1 MNLNKKLISSIAA
14 GICASMFFS
23 QTALA
28 APKFNPIY
36 YAAQNPD
43 VVALVGNDANA
54 LEEHYKKYGKNEGRM
69 ANQND
74 CLAMFKKMFNASYY
88 AAMNPK
94 VVALVGNDPIALFN
108 HYMTYGIWEGISPNP
123 YFSPAAAKELANQIT
138 SLLGDNYREGT
149 NLANI
154 LSTVVNQGNVEAR
167 NLISNMTLISTVVA
181 SGVAV
186 SDPKSITNITVADTI
201 FSFQNTIVAFDNAV
215 KTAAAKENKTQ
226 KENNDKPKVESFN
239 DFVASVPTPNINMSK
254 TAYQSSVNSWI
265 ARGKSLG
272 YITVNEGRNYV
283 LSGTAMYDVIAYTNE
298 CVDWLND
305 KPSKEKYLA
314 GTTYAADHANWENNK
329 PKNAD
334 YYYDKTAYEAALANW
349 QANMPIANDEWQNSK
364 PKKSDF
370 YGAQGEFDESNYNAA
385 VATWNAQKP
394 DANSY
399 LTAEQ
404 RNQFT
409 LDHNTWNN
417 NKPSQG
423 NYVYNSTWY
432 DNEAAAAEVFN
443 KDKSDYNTLMNKTI
457 RYINTYFIDG
467 QEYGTDDAAMDA
479 FAVYKDRMDQYLQIQ
494 NSTLDNYIDE
504 DTCEYTFAGYKFKSK
519 ANAVDEFKT
528 YVKHQKIH
536 HSSVSDYYSLIDTYE
551 FGEFREY
558 KFDQSDSENAQ
569 KTFDEWCARQ
579 KKIIAQSNITTD
591 INDYD
596 NYKQSSLYIEL
607 GDEYYSVDT
616 PNIRE
621 IIDDYNRREGS
632 DHSLEGLERGELW
645 IIPAD
650 SSGLNHDLVIFLDI
664 YSSNKSESFARRIE
678 SVRVT
683 GVEDDAYEV
692 SAERNN
698 GTAIISDFAR
708 TRDSWYINGEE
719 YTSEEDAKTALDTYK
734 KNLYYKKDDYYSES
748 LKDYISKK
756 SYVIGEGAP
765 TSEDK
770 SEELAAALS
779 EYKNNHPVD
788 EGYSNTNTVSNYI
801 TNTVYDYEGS
811 NVIYDTYE
819 AAARVLD
826 AAKAAAVDPDFTD
839 EKYKFNTY
847 SSTEDANNAYNADLE
862 QYLGANDE
870 PTIYSYV
877 NAEYFEDKNNWES
890 SSPSESDYTFDALDS
905 EAFESAKEDYITE
918 NPEPTEQNYLIGYDE
933 ESEMSEWEDKKPE
946 KEDFV
951 ATSEDSNNSENG
963 NEE

>member
-1 MNLNKKLISSIAA
+1 MNRNRKLIRSITA
-14 GICASMFFS
+14 GICASMIFS

-28 APKFNPIY
+28 APKFDAAY
-36 YAAQNPD
+36 YASQNPD
-43 VVALVGNDANA
+43 IVAVLGNDASA
-54 LEEHYKKYGKNEGRM
+54 LEAHYKKYGQKEGRM
-69 ANQND
+69 ANEND
-74 CLAMFKKMFNASYY
+74 FEASFKKMFNASYY
-88 AAMNPK
+88 AAMNPDII
-94 VVALVGNDPIALFN
+94 ALIGNDPAALFK
-108 HYMTYGIWEGISPNP
+108 HYMTYGILEGRTPNANM
-123 YFSPAAAKELANQIT
+123 SSAVAKELATEIAT
-138 SLLGDNYREGT
+138 LIGT
-149 NLANI
+149 NKSMGTNVAEI
-154 LSTVVNQGNVEAR
+154 LSTTINRGNLSAKTIMNNVAIIANAVN
-167 NLISNMTLISTVVA
+167 
-181 SGVAV
+181 SGIKV
-186 SDPKSITNITVADTI
+186 SDPKAVTDVNAAVNIISSQNGIKV
-201 FSFQNTIVAFDNAV
+201 SVNTINTNNTDSSENYEYSSGDTFEYSRVQSFD
-215 KTAAAKENKTQ
+215 E
-226 KENNDKPKVESFN
+226 
-239 DFVASVPTPNINMSK
+239 FVASVPTPDMYVSK
-254 TAYQSSVNSWI
+254 EAYQNDVNSWI
-265 ARGKSLG
+265 AYGRVLG
-272 YITVNEGRNYV
+272 YIIENEDERCELSGEVWYDV
-283 LSGTAMYDVIAYTNE
+283 LSYTNE
-298 CVDWLND
+298 CIDWLND

-349 QANMPIANDEWQNSK
+349 QANMPNADDEWQNSR

-370 YGAQGEFDESNYNAA
+370 YGAHGEFDESNYNAA

-394 DANSY
+394 DADSY
-399 LTAEQ
+399 LSAEQ

-409 LDHNTWNN
+409 LDHNNWDN
-417 NKPSQG
+417 NKPSQE

-432 DNEAAAAEVFN
+432 DNEEAAAEVFN

-494 NSTLDNYIDE
+494 NSTLDDYIDE

-519 ANAVDEFKT
+519 AKAVDEFKT

-569 KTFDEWCARQ
+569 KKFDEWCARQ

-664 YSSNKSESFARRIE
+664 NSSNKSKSESFARRIE
-678 SVRVT
+678 PEKVSGAVS
-683 GVEDDAYEV
+683 DAYEV

-719 YTSEEDAKTALDTYK
+719 FTSEEDAKTALDTYK
-734 KNLYYKKDDYYSES
+734 GYLYYRKDDYFSES

-756 SYVIGEGAP
+756 SYVIGEGSP
-765 TSEDK
+765 ISEDK

-862 QYLGANDE
+862 QYLDANDE

-890 SSPSESDYTFDALDS
+890 SSPSDSDYIFDTLDS
-905 EAFESAKEDYITE
+905 EAFESAMEDYITE
-918 NPEPTEQNYLIGYDE
+918 NPEPTEQNYLVGYDE
-933 ESEMSEWEDKKPE
+933 ESEISEWENNMPQKD
-946 KEDFV
+946 DF
-951 ATSEDSNNSENG
+951 SSDSENV